1 MYIISYIKVVY
12 DYVLNIRGCFTMNN
26 NRRQAQFLLRSIT
39 DDVPQLL
46 LEENNL
52 VFRNELKQ
60 DVLIH
65 LSSIISIKI
74 LPINRIYNP
83 SVGLLK
89 DGMKGFMVH
98 RNAGVF
104 SVYFNYYVD
113 LNVVT
118 TTNTYL
124 FESLDLE
131 NASQFILKLDE
142 TIKVI
147 DDVNLI
153 DLFKTKSIN
162 ELKEYM
168 DKHYKDWAKKYNLE
182 NPRTT
187 LDENMI
193 RLAYNKH

>member
-1 MYIISYIKVVY
+1 MK
-12 DYVLNIRGCFTMNN
+12 N
-26 NRRQAQFLLRSIT
+26 NRKQVQFLLRSIT

-52 VFRNELKQ
+52 VFRNELKE
-60 DVLIH
+60 DILIPF
-65 LSSIISIKI
+65 SSITSIKI

-83 SVGLLK
+83 SVGFLK
-89 DGMKGFMVH
+89 DGMKGLLAH
-98 RNAGVF
+98 RNAGIF
-104 SVYFNYYVD
+104 SIYNNYFVD
-113 LNVVT
+113 LNVDT

-131 NASQFILKLDE
+131 NASRFILKLNE
-142 TIKVI
+142 NIKIV

-153 DLFKTKSIN
+153 DLFKNKSTN

-187 LDENMI
+187 LDESMV
-193 RLAYNKH
+193 RLAHNKH

>member
-1 MYIISYIKVVY
+1 MK
-12 DYVLNIRGCFTMNN
+12 N
-26 NRRQAQFLLRSIT
+26 NRKQVQFLLRSIT

-52 VFRNELKQ
+52 VFRNELKE
-60 DVLIH
+60 DILIPF
-65 LSSIISIKI
+65 SSITSIKI

-83 SVGLLK
+83 SVGFLK
-89 DGMKGFMVH
+89 DGMKGLLAH
-98 RNAGVF
+98 RNAGIF
-104 SVYFNYYVD
+104 SIYFNYFVD
-113 LNVVT
+113 LNVDT
-118 TTNTYL
+118 MTNTYL

-131 NASQFILKLDE
+131 NASRFILKLNE
-142 TIKVI
+142 NIKIV

-153 DLFKTKSIN
+153 DLFKNKSTN

-187 LDENMI
+187 LDESMV
-193 RLAYNKH
+193 RLAHNKH

>member
-1 MYIISYIKVVY
+1 MREY
-12 DYVLNIRGCFTMNN
+12 
-26 NRRQAQFLLRSIT
+26 
-39 DDVPQLL
+39 
-46 LEENNL
+46 L
-52 VFRNELKQ
+52 VFQ
-60 DVLIH
+60 
-65 LSSIISIKI
+65 
-74 LPINRIYNP
+74 Y
-83 SVGLLK
+83 
-89 DGMKGFMVH
+89 
-98 RNAGVF
+98 
-104 SVYFNYYVD
+104 NYYVD

-168 DKHYKDWAKKYNLE
+168 DNHYKDWTKKYNLE

-193 RLAYNKH
+193 RLAHNKH

>member
-1 MYIISYIKVVY
+1 M
-12 DYVLNIRGCFTMNN
+12 
-26 NRRQAQFLLRSIT
+26 
-39 DDVPQLL
+39 
-46 LEENNL
+46 
-52 VFRNELKQ
+52 VFRNELQ
-60 DVLIH
+60 EDVLVP

-89 DGMKGFMVH
+89 DGMKGFIAH
-98 RNAGVF
+98 RNAVVF
-104 SVYFNYYVD
+104 SIYFNYFVD
-113 LNVVT
+113 LDIDT

-142 TIKVI
+142 TIKI
-147 DDVNLI
+147 ITDDVNLI

-193 RLAYNKH
+193 RLARNKH

>member
-1 MYIISYIKVVY
+1 MK
-12 DYVLNIRGCFTMNN
+12 N
-26 NRRQAQFLLRSIT
+26 NRKQVQFLLRSIT

-52 VFRNELKQ
+52 VFRNELKE
-60 DVLIH
+60 DILIPF
-65 LSSIISIKI
+65 SSITSIKI

-83 SVGLLK
+83 SVGFLK
-89 DGMKGFMVH
+89 DGMKGLLAH
-98 RNAGVF
+98 RNAGIF
-104 SVYFNYYVD
+104 SICSNYFVD
-113 LNVVT
+113 LNVDT

-131 NASQFILKLDE
+131 NASRFILKLNE
-142 TIKVI
+142 SIKIV

-153 DLFKTKSIN
+153 DLFNNKSTN

-187 LDENMI
+187 LDESMV
-193 RLAYNKH
+193 RLAHNKH

>member
-1 MYIISYIKVVY
+1 MMKNKRI
-12 DYVLNIRGCFTMNN
+12 
-26 NRRQAQFLLRSIT
+26 QAQFLINGLS

-52 VFRNELKQ
+52 VFRNELKE
-60 DVLIH
+60 DVLIPF
-65 LSSIISIKI
+65 SSIISIKI

-89 DGMKGFMVH
+89 DGMKGFIAH

-104 SVYFNYYVD
+104 SIYFNYFVD
-113 LNVVT
+113 LDIVT

-131 NASQFILKLDE
+131 NASKFILKLNE
-142 TIKVI
+142 TNKIV

-153 DLFKTKSIN
+153 DLFKTKSID

-193 RLAYNKH
+193 RLARNKN

>member
-1 MYIISYIKVVY
+1 MK
-12 DYVLNIRGCFTMNN
+12 N
-26 NRRQAQFLLRSIT
+26 NRKQVQFLLRSIT

-52 VFRNELKQ
+52 VFRNELKE
-60 DVLIH
+60 DILIPF
-65 LSSIISIKI
+65 SSITSIKI

-83 SVGLLK
+83 SVGFLK
-89 DGMKGFMVH
+89 DGMKGLLAH
-98 RNAGVF
+98 RNAGIF
-104 SVYFNYYVD
+104 SIYFNYFVD
-113 LNVVT
+113 LNVDT
-118 TTNTYL
+118 TTNIYL

-131 NASQFILKLDE
+131 NASRFILKLNE
-142 TIKVI
+142 NIKIV

-153 DLFKTKSIN
+153 DLFKNKSTN

-187 LDENMI
+187 LDESMV
-193 RLAYNKH
+193 RLAHNKH

>member
-1 MYIISYIKVVY
+1 MKNKRI
-12 DYVLNIRGCFTMNN
+12 
-26 NRRQAQFLLRSIT
+26 QAQFLLRSIT
-39 DDVPQLL
+39 DDIPQLL

-52 VFRNELKQ
+52 VFRNELQ
-60 DVLIH
+60 EDVLIP

-83 SVGLLK
+83 SVGFLK
-89 DGMKGFMVH
+89 DGMKGFMAH
-98 RNAGVF
+98 RNAGVLSIF
-104 SVYFNYYVD
+104 NNYYVD
-113 LNVVT
+113 LNVVN

-142 TIKVI
+142 TIKII

-153 DLFKTKSIN
+153 DLFKTKSIS

-168 DKHYKDWAKKYNLE
+168 DQHYKDWAKKYNLE

-193 RLAYNKH
+193 RLAHNKN